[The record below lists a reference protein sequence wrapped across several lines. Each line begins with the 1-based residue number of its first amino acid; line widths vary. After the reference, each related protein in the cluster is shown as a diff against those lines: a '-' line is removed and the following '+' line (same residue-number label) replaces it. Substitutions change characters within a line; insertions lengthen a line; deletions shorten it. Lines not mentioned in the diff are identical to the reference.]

1 MTEWVIHC
9 VCLECEGEGVLS
21 RYTQPDPN
29 QSFVDCVESKCESCW
44 GEGMME
50 HQSDDPLEDQIAE
63 FTRREKEDFIYSIR
77 QLKQFERKER
87 E

>member
-9 VCLECEGEGVLS
+9 VCLECEGDGILS

-29 QSFVDCVESKCESCW
+29 QSFVDCVESICESCW
-44 GEGMME
+44 GKGEME
-50 HQSDDPLEDQIAE
+50 YQSNDPLEDQVAE
-63 FTRREKEDFIYSIR
+63 FSRREKEDFIYSIR